1 MNLSPV
7 RIVAMFVVGYGA
19 TTLMSYK
26 YQSFVKANEDV
37 SNVANK
43 REFLLDIDNKIAEKY
58 DKIVEKQEVSRKILK
73 QRKVLLS
80 YAEGKVLET
89 GVGTA

>member
-1 MNLSPV
+1 M
-7 RIVAMFVVGYGA
+7 
-19 TTLMSYK
+19 
-26 YQSFVKANEDV
+26 